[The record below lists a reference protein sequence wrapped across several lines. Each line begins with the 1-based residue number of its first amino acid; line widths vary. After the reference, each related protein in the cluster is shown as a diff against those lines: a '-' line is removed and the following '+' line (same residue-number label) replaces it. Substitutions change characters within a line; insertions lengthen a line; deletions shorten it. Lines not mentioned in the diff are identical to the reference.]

1 MVLPSA
7 LGSKTSRLCSTCS
20 LADSKTCST
29 PDQALLRPPPHEG
42 LGQTFWVALREVWP
56 CPLPRQV
63 QEAWAKHLGFPY

>member
-29 PDQALLRPPPHEG
+29 PDQALLRPPPPMRDWGRHSG
-42 LGQTFWVALREVWP
+42 LL
-56 CPLPRQV
+56 
-63 QEAWAKHLGFPY
+63 